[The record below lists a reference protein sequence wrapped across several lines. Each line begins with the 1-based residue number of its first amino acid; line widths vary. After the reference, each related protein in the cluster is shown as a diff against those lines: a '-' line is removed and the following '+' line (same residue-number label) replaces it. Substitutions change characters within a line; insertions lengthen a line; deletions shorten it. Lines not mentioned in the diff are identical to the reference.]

1 MTTFSLRAE
10 ALEYGYRQPL
20 YQPIDFCCKAGETV
34 AVLGANGRGK
44 TTLLHTLI
52 GTQPKLGGRV
62 VCPESIGF
70 VPQSFS
76 SPDYSVF
83 DSVLMGRA
91 PCVGAFSV
99 PSREDE
105 AIAFDALRAM
115 GLESLAERNINTLS
129 GGQRQL
135 VLIARALAMQCRIL
149 ILDEP
154 TAALDIYN
162 QFRVLS
168 LIRQLAREQGISI
181 LFLLTTLIT
190 HCEWRTACCYCFPNS
205 AGCLASEM
213 RF

>member
-1 MTTFSLRAE
+1 M
-10 ALEYGYRQPL
+10 
-20 YQPIDFCCKAGETV
+20 
-34 AVLGANGRGK
+34 
-44 TTLLHTLI
+44 
-52 GTQPKLGGRV
+52 
-62 VCPESIGF
+62 
-70 VPQSFS
+70 
-76 SPDYSVF
+76 
-83 DSVLMGRA
+83 
-91 PCVGAFSV
+91 GAFSV